1 MNRIDEIELRLSEIR
16 SQLKTTGNTLTDEQL
31 TALETETNALIE
43 ERKALKDAAE
53 KRAGL
58 LNKIAGGMGTVIRKD
73 QQEPETE
80 DDPTNRMEYRK
91 AFMAY
96 VQSGKK
102 IPAELR
108 AAGPSKTTDNGAVIP
123 TVILNKIISKMED
136 VGMIL
141 PLITRTAYKGG
152 VAIPASAVKPVATW
166 VAEGATSEKQKVT
179 TGSVTFAY
187 HKLRCAVSTT
197 LELATTS
204 IPVFETTLINAV
216 AEAMTKALEEAIING
231 DGTGKP
237 KGILQ
242 ETPEGGQK
250 IEASALSY
258 EILVN
263 AEGALPQAYEA
274 GAVWCMSKKTFMGF
288 EGLVDTN
295 DRPIAITNYGI
306 AGKPERVLLG
316 RPVVCCD
323 YLPALTAAG
332 TGQAYAFIF
341 RFKDYV
347 LNTNLD
353 MTIKRYEDNDTDDL
367 VTKAIV
373 LADGKTVDKNSL
385 VVLCKAAA

>member
-123 TVILNKIISKMED
+123 TVILNKIISKMEA

-242 ETPEGGQK
+242 ETPEGSQK
-250 IEASALSY
+250 IEADALSY

-274 GAVWCMSKKTFMGF
+274 GAVWCMSRGWKSPPGSAALSFLWRSQKQ
-288 EGLVDTN
+288 
-295 DRPIAITNYGI
+295 
-306 AGKPERVLLG
+306 AGKS
-316 RPVVCCD
+316 
-323 YLPALTAAG
+323 ATA
-332 TGQAYAFIF
+332 
-341 RFKDYV
+341 R
-347 LNTNLD
+347 
-353 MTIKRYEDNDTDDL
+353 
-367 VTKAIV
+367 KA
-373 LADGKTVDKNSL
+373 
-385 VVLCKAAA
+385 